1 VSGLCFE
8 KYRTTLSYQ
17 VNPGYLNKS
26 MFLASGRT
34 RVDIGMRESLA
45 GVRDAVSHLH
55 SLGIIHN
62 DIKPENIMID
72 EMGRFILI
80 DLTLSGQSAKPSPA
94 KEERSRGRLPGIT
107 RR

>member
-8 KYRTTLSYQ
+8 EYGTTLSDQ
-17 VNPGYLNKS
+17 ANPGYLNKN

-34 RVDIGMRESLA
+34 RVDKGTRESLA

-62 DIKPENIMID
+62 DIKPENIMIV

-80 DLTLSGQSAKPSPA
+80 DFDSCGLVGEALSTEG
-94 KEERSRGRLPGIT
+94 E
-107 RR
+107 